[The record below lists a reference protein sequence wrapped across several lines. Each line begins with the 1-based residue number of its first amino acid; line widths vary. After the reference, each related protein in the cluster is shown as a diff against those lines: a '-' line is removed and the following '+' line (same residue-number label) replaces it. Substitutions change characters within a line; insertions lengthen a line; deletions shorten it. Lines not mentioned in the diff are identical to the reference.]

1 MIPVLVF
8 THGEYAEALLGAARK
23 IYSGLDT
30 ATAALGLPW
39 EADPVTGDE
48 LLRKQI
54 KALDEG
60 NGVLILTDM
69 FGGTAT
75 NIALSLLEP
84 NRIEVVTGVNLPI
97 LVKLVSVRGQK
108 MSISELAACL
118 TAAGHKS
125 ICVASDYLNRR
136 D

>member
-8 THGEYAEALLGAARK
+8 THGEYAEALLGAARM
-23 IYSGLDT
+23 ICPGLET

-39 EADPVTGDE
+39 EADADFGGE
-48 LLRKQI
+48 LLRQQI
-54 KALDEG
+54 KTLDEG

-84 NRIEVVTGVNLPI
+84 SRIEVVTGVNLPI
-97 LVKLVSVRGQK
+97 LVKLVSVRGQN
-108 MSISELAACL
+108 MSLPELAACL
-118 TAAGHKS
+118 TAAGRKS
-125 ICVASDYLNRR
+125 ICVASDYLSH